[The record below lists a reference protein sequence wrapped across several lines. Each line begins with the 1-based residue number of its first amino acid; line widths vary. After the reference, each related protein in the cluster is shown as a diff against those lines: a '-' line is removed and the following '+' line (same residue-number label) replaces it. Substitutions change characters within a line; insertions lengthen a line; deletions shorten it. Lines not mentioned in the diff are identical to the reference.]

1 MTTVTIKN
9 NYLEMLS
16 AIGRVESIVEE
27 AVRKYLIDK
36 CVERLEKAKL
46 KIVEFEKR
54 YNCQYPDFCLTIS
67 DENQLGKIEKK
78 HPTWEADFVE
88 WEYWQ
93 KEREE
98 WKTKLEII
106 HLAPSFFFDG
116 QYVLNF

>member
-46 KIVEFEKR
+46 KIREFEKR

-67 DENQLGKIEKK
+67 DENQLEEIEKN
-78 HPTWEADFVE
+78 HPTWEADHAE

-98 WKTKLEII
+98 WKAKLEDILI
-106 HLAPSFFFDG
+106 KS
-116 QYVLNF
+116 